1 MRDSHGLAPDTR
13 RPYSLTSMGFHSRA
27 MVTVLALCLAP
38 GCTERS
44 TTPTAAPPTAI
55 SSAPSTSATPTKVE
69 SSPNATS
76 DPPIP
81 APRTDPPSTDPRW
94 SASTGPYGLIRLDI
108 PGFGDR
114 TLREK
119 RFAYHLAQA
128 ALAGRDI
135 TVDQRHRHGLAI
147 RQALEMVL
155 RVVPPKTLPAREA
168 FQTYAHRFWIAN
180 GPYEPS
186 TGEKIR
192 PEFNVIAWRGA
203 LKALEEAGKK
213 VTLLDRPD
221 VEKLLFDP
229 HFDPLLTARK
239 PQAGTDRLL
248 ASGNN
253 LYVGVTMRD
262 LSKFDEQYPSNSRL
276 VKRNGVLVEE
286 VYRAGRS
293 ATSDQRPA
301 PPGRYA
307 SSLRRVCLHLRSALP
322 FASAGQRVA
331 IQHLIDHLE
340 TGRSKAFDRFNVAWL
355 QDESPV
361 QVMAGFIETG
371 SDVRGAKGEW
381 EATVMVRDERVHRWM
396 ERVEDQVQEFEDR
409 SPWADAYKK
418 TWKTPSV
425 PVPMEVVMGSG
436 ATGPILPVTI
446 HLPNKVALRGAHGS
460 RTLLL
465 TNVMRAIDGAV
476 RERSVGEFTPPHARA
491 AIRKYGRI
499 IDELE
504 VVLHEV
510 LGHGSGRV
518 APRFEHQQ
526 PAVRL
531 KEFAAALEEA
541 RAMLVTLH
549 HLWDPKVRTIAPECP
564 DECAAAAYQG
574 LVTHD
579 LMMLRW
585 VHRDRIEDAHRRAV
599 HLIVHYAASKGAVER
614 VTVDGKIFQVVSDLV
629 GMRRAVS
636 DLLRQVMR
644 AKAEG
649 DYEAAKVLFETHG
662 MVVDSAL
669 RTNVHTRAKAIGL
682 PSRYAFIMPTLKRVK
697 DAQGTVVDVVVEPPE
712 SFEAQMLRWG
722 REHPRHP

>member
-1 MRDSHGLAPDTR
+1 MRLIRVEAAGN
-13 RPYSLTSMGFHSRA
+13 
-27 MVTVLALCLAP
+27 
-38 GCTERS
+38 
-44 TTPTAAPPTAI
+44 TTPDQSTAPPR
-55 SSAPSTSATPTKVE
+55 E
-69 SSPNATS
+69 NSSPTE
-76 DPPIP
+76 PQ
-81 APRTDPPSTDPRW
+81 W
-94 SASTGPYGLIRLDI
+94 SVSAGPYGLIRLGL

-135 TVDQRHRHGLAI
+135 TVDQRHRHALAI
-147 RQALEMVL
+147 RQALEDLLTIVS
-155 RVVPPKTLPAREA
+155 PAALPAREA
-168 FQTYAHRFWIAN
+168 LQAYALRFWIAN

-186 TGEKIR
+186 TGEKIL
-192 PEFNVIAWRGA
+192 PGFDVTAWRGA
-203 LKALEEAGKK
+203 LKTLKDAGQM
-213 VTLLDRPD
+213 TSMLNRPD
-221 VEKLLFDP
+221 MEKFLFDP
-229 HFDPLLTARK
+229 NFEPLLTVRK

-253 LYVGVTMRD
+253 LYSGITMRD
-262 LSKFDEQYPSNSRL
+262 LLKFDEQFPSNSRL
-276 VKRNGVLVEE
+276 VKRKGVLMEE

-307 SSLRRVCLHLRSALP
+307 SSLRRVCSHLRSALT
-322 FASAGQRVA
+322 FAPAGQKVA

-340 TGRSKAFDRFNVAWL
+340 TGRSEAFDRFNVAWL
-355 QDESPV
+355 NDESPV

-371 SDVRGAKGEW
+371 SDVRGTKGEW
-381 EATVMVRDERVHRWM
+381 EATVMIRDERVHRWM
-396 ERVEDQVQEFEDR
+396 ERVVDHVQYFEDR

-418 TWKTPSV
+418 KWKTPSV

-436 ATGPILPVTI
+436 ATGPILPGAI
-446 HLPNKVALRGAHGS
+446 YLPNGVALRSAHGS

-476 RERSVGEFTPPHARA
+476 RERSVDEFTPPHARA
-491 AIRKYGRI
+491 AIRKYGPI

-518 APRFEHQQ
+518 APRFDHQQ

-531 KEFAAALEEA
+531 KEFATALEEA

-549 HLWDPKVRTIAPECP
+549 HFWDPKVRAIAPECP

-599 HLIVHYAASKGAVER
+599 HLIVHYAASKGAVKQ
-614 VTVDGKIFQVVSDLV
+614 VTIDGKTFQVVSDLM
-629 GMRRAVS
+629 GMRKAVS

-649 DYEAAKVLFETHG
+649 DYNAAKVLFETHG
-662 MVVDSAL
+662 MVVDPVL
-669 RTNVHTRAKAIGL
+669 RTDVHSRAKAIGL
-682 PSRYAFIMPTLKRVK
+682 PSHYAFIMPTLKRVF
-697 DAQGTVVDVVVEPPE
+697 DAQGAVRDVVLEPSE
-712 SFEAQMLRWG
+712 TFEAQMLRWG
-722 REHPRHP
+722 RAFSRHP